1 MKYLKH
7 FLSEHKGKVAQNVFL
22 ALAQSVGILL
32 LPMLMAG
39 IVDQGILAGNMGGRL
54 LDRRWNASGHSI
66 FYNRGDLV

>member
-39 IVDQGILAGNMGGRL
+39 IVD
-54 LDRRWNASGHSI
+54 
-66 FYNRGDLV
+66 RGFWPGTWGPFTG

>member
-32 LPMLMAG
+32 LPMLMA
-39 IVDQGILAGNMGGRL
+39 V
-54 LDRRWNASGHSI
+54 
-66 FYNRGDLV
+66 